1 MTFYRSYTEMASRLK
16 HKFVNETL
24 KKNLIQISKQLNI
37 KISFLMEIFNF
48 NKFSKIEKSIM
59 YLSVQA
65 CVGRGNSE
73 S

>member
-1 MTFYRSYTEMASRLK
+1 M
-16 HKFVNETL
+16 
-24 KKNLIQISKQLNI
+24 IQISKQLNI